1 MGIPRLLK
9 IVILVFGT
17 VMIGAV
23 GFKILGRDAWNF
35 LDALYMAIITLS
47 TVGFSEVHPL
57 TDAQRVWAMVVI
69 SFGIGIV
76 LYAFSQGAEFL
87 LNFDLLRR
95 RRMELKAS
103 KLKNHFIVC
112 GFGRMGMVI
121 CSELSRQ
128 SLPFVVIDWDSQKI
142 EAIREKGMTY
152 VEGDAT
158 RDSTLEKAN
167 LTEAK
172 GLVVVLGS
180 DSDNVFV
187 IMSARTMNPELFIT
201 SRCSVDDS
209 SVKMKRAG
217 ADKVVNPYVAGG
229 HKMADLLVEPILDDT
244 AELKAPNANIDL
256 AIEEIKVSA
265 LNSISGKA
273 IRESGLREDYGIL
286 VAGLLNESGDVIVSP
301 GPETVLSPDQ
311 TVILMGRKESL
322 KRLNDSS

>member
-121 CSELSRQ
+121 CSELRRKN
-128 SLPFVVIDWDSQKI
+128 LPFSVIDWDIGKI
-142 EAIREKGMTY
+142 ESLRDEGMTY

-158 RDSTLEKAN
+158 SDSTLEKAN
-167 LTEAK
+167 LREAK
-172 GLVVVLGS
+172 GLVVVLSS

>member
-112 GFGRMGMVI
+112 GFGT
-121 CSELSRQ
+121 
-128 SLPFVVIDWDSQKI
+128 K
-142 EAIREKGMTY
+142 
-152 VEGDAT
+152 
-158 RDSTLEKAN
+158 
-167 LTEAK
+167 TEESSFFCDR
-172 GLVVVLGS
+172 LGHWQ
-180 DSDNVFV
+180 D
-187 IMSARTMNPELFIT
+187 RIT
-201 SRCSVDDS
+201 
-209 SVKMKRAG
+209 
-217 ADKVVNPYVAGG
+217 
-229 HKMADLLVEPILDDT
+229 
-244 AELKAPNANIDL
+244 
-256 AIEEIKVSA
+256 
-265 LNSISGKA
+265 
-273 IRESGLREDYGIL
+273 
-286 VAGLLNESGDVIVSP
+286 
-301 GPETVLSPDQ
+301 
-311 TVILMGRKESL
+311 
-322 KRLNDSS
+322 

>member
-1 MGIPRLLK
+1 
-9 IVILVFGT
+9 
-17 VMIGAV
+17 
-23 GFKILGRDAWNF
+23 
-35 LDALYMAIITLS
+35 
-47 TVGFSEVHPL
+47 
-57 TDAQRVWAMVVI
+57 
-69 SFGIGIV
+69 
-76 LYAFSQGAEFL
+76 
-87 LNFDLLRR
+87 
-95 RRMELKAS
+95 
-103 KLKNHFIVC
+103 
-112 GFGRMGMVI
+112 
-121 CSELSRQ
+121 
-128 SLPFVVIDWDSQKI
+128 VIDWDIGKI
-142 EAIREKGMTY
+142 ESLRDEGMTY

-158 RDSTLEKAN
+158 SDSTLEKAN

>member
-121 CSELSRQ
+121 SSELRRKN
-128 SLPFVVIDWDSQKI
+128 LPFSVIDWDIGKI
-142 EAIREKGMTY
+142 ESLRDEGMTY

-158 RDSTLEKAN
+158 SDSTLEKAN